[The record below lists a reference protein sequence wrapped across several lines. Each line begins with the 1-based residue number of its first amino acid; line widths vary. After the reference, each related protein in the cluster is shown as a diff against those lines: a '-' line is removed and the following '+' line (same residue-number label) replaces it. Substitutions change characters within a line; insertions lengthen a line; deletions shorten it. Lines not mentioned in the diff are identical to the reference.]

1 MLTLLIFFSLSYFS
15 KSILDS
21 ASLSI
26 SSSYS
31 LVGKKNVKRKPR
43 KHIAIIIIIGIGS
56 FISLTNGTPIV
67 KNFETKIMMFTAV
80 AFLEKGNNLSS

>member
-15 KSILDS
+15 KSILVS

-26 SSSYS
+26 SSNCS
-31 LVGKKNVKRKPR
+31 LVGKKNVNRKPR
-43 KHIAIIIIIGIGS
+43 KHIAIITIIGIGS

-67 KNFETKIMMFTAV
+67 KNFETNIMMLTAV
-80 AFLEKGNNLSS
+80 AFLENGNNLSS